1 MKNREYKCS
10 MKVKVACVGNMNNN
24 MFSLVRY
31 LRDFGLGAELLMYN
45 KEFEHFLPHCDTLNN
60 SDIPWIKKLC
70 WGSLRSFFLIPP
82 KKVKK
87 DLNKYD
93 IIVGCGPLPAFL
105 ARSGLKLHIFA
116 PYGSDLY
123 FPYWK
128 EYFFNWKLPLK
139 LILRY
144 YQIRGI
150 YNSELCT
157 IIPGNELYRKAIEK
171 IGVRNYPLGIP
182 HLYSPEY
189 SNLKPDSFRYSALFL
204 ELRRRY
210 DILVFNHCRQLWK
223 TFVNEASFKGN
234 DIIIKGF
241 AQYLKKSRKKAA
253 LVLFEY
259 GPDVQN
265 SKRLINELG
274 IQKNT
279 IWLPKMP
286 RKEIIFG
293 LSLADFG
300 SDILVPIYWSTTNGT
315 SAEVMMSGKPLFKNL
330 PITPEQHKKFLLGR
344 PFPPIVNVSSPE
356 EIAHHLLRYE
366 SNPEPYKQL
375 GKKAKEWFDRYMG
388 IGLAERWIYL
398 ISCIYNKKQID
409 INELKFD

>member
-1 MKNREYKCS
+1 MIGYKEI
-10 MKVKVACVGNMNNN
+10 KIRVACIGNMNNN

-31 LRDFGLGAELLMYN
+31 LRDFGVDAELLLYN
-45 KEFEHFLPHCDTLNN
+45 HELEHFLPQCDTLKNTN
-60 SDIPWIKKLC
+60 IPWIKKLN
-70 WGSLRSFFLIPP
+70 WGSPQSLFLTSSKRI
-82 KKVKK
+82 KKN
-87 DLNKYD
+87 LNKYNV
-93 IIVGCGPLPAFL
+93 IVGCGLLPAFL
-105 ARSGLKLHIFA
+105 TRAGLKLHIFA
-116 PYGSDLY
+116 PYGGDLY
-123 FPYWK
+123 FPFWK
-128 EYFFNWKLPLK
+128 RCFFDWKILPK
-139 LILRY
+139 LIVGY
-144 YQIRGI
+144 YQIKGV
-150 YNSELCT
+150 YNSDLCT
-157 IIPGNELYRKAIEK
+157 IIPDNKLYREAIEK
-171 IGVRNYPLGIP
+171 IGVKNYPLGIP

-189 SNLKPDSFRYSALFL
+189 SNLKPNSFKYSALFL
-204 ELRRRY
+204 ELRKRY

-223 TFVNEASFKGN
+223 TLIDEASFKGN

-265 SKRLINELG
+265 SQRLINELG

-293 LSLADFG
+293 LSLSDFG

-330 PITPEQHKKFLLGR
+330 PITPEEHKKFMLGR
-344 PFPPIVNVSSPE
+344 PFPPILNVSSPE

-388 IGLAERWIYL
+388 IGLAEKWVYL

-409 INELKFD
+409 INRLRFD